1 MRSLKLPR
9 EFYNRDAHDVA
20 KELLGKVLVCN
31 TPEGVVKGR
40 IVEVEVYKG
49 TEESMDHACH
59 AFPMKRTNRTEVM
72 FGEGGHAYIYL
83 IYGMYSCLN
92 IVCNA
97 ENIPECV
104 LIRALE
110 PVEGIDIMKKRR
122 RQEKVYALC
131 SGPGKLCQAMAL
143 TREQNGM
150 DLCGDE
156 LYVEEMCENSG
167 GDLKIASSKRI
178 NIDYAKEAMDFLW
191 RYTIEGNP
199 YLSIKE
205 SSRRSN

>member
-1 MRSLKLPR
+1 
-9 EFYNRDAHDVA
+9 
-20 KELLGKVLVCN
+20 
-31 TPEGVVKGR
+31 
-40 IVEVEVYKG
+40 
-49 TEESMDHACH
+49 
-59 AFPMKRTNRTEVM
+59 
-72 FGEGGHAYIYL
+72 
-83 IYGMYSCLN
+83 
-92 IVCNA
+92 
-97 ENIPECV
+97 
-104 LIRALE
+104 
-110 PVEGIDIMKKRR
+110 
-122 RQEKVYALC
+122 
-131 SGPGKLCQAMAL
+131 MAL